1 VSASRAPA
9 PSLESGSLGL
19 GVEVPRVPEP
29 YTGDPEGQAL
39 WERVVEEDQQ
49 TPQPEDFEDEPPVQ
63 RLELSKLPAYAEQN
77 IDADGNLN

>member
-1 VSASRAPA
+1 M
-9 PSLESGSLGL
+9 
-19 GVEVPRVPEP
+19 PEP